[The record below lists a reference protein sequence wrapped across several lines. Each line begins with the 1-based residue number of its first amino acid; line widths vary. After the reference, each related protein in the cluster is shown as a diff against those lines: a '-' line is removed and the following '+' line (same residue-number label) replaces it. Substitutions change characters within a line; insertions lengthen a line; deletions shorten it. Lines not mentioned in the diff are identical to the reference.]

1 MKNEPLGRLQKK
13 ALEFIRSVNGWH
25 SYAGDKSTK
34 GVISR
39 LEKRG
44 LIEVNE
50 SQQFRA
56 K

>member
-1 MKNEPLGRLQKK
+1 MKTLGPLQTK
-13 ALEFIRSVNGWH
+13 ALEFFRRVNGWH
-25 SYAGDKSTK
+25 SFAKDKTTK

-44 LIEVNE
+44 LVETNE
-50 SQQFRA
+50 FFQCRA